1 MQSIYSMFDLFDQI
15 FHDNFL
21 KDFSTETCY
30 PSFPPYDLYINEES
44 KDLTFEFA
52 IAGYNKDN
60 INISFEDD
68 MMIISVNKIDE
79 NLSSKKGERKRKG
92 IKKSAFSAKYA
103 IPQSKYNFDKAK
115 ADYKDGILEVFIP
128 AKEEAKPKTLLI
140 N

>member
-1 MQSIYSMFDLFDQI
+1 MFDLFDQI

-21 KDFSTETCY
+21 KDFSTETYY
-30 PSFPPYDLYINEES
+30 PSFPPYDLFIDEES

-52 IAGYNKDN
+52 IAGYNKDK
-60 INISFEDD
+60 IHISFDDD
-68 MMIISVNKIDE
+68 MMVLDVEKAEE
-79 NLSSKKGERKRKG
+79 NTSTKKGIRKRKG

-128 AKEEAKPKTLLI
+128 AKEEVKPKTLLI